1 MISMCATPYPLKS
14 RAGGSISAHG
24 GFTAEVQQVKFFPV
38 VESRVKALEKEL
50 LKGSLL
56 EKNRELSV

>member
-1 MISMCATPYPLKS
+1 MCATPYPLKS

-24 GFTAEVQQVKFFPV
+24 GFTAEAQQVKFFPI

-50 LKGSLL
+50 FKGSLL
-56 EKNRELSV
+56 EKK